1 MKTPLCLVSIKRYE
15 TYEIM
20 KDMKPM
26 KYKKYIKKL
35 IFTKVALFLIDKNK
49 I

>member
-1 MKTPLCLVSIKRYE
+1 MKGKLMKTPLCIVTLERYE

-26 KYKKYIKKL
+26 KYKK
-35 IFTKVALFLIDKNK
+35 N
-49 I
+49 